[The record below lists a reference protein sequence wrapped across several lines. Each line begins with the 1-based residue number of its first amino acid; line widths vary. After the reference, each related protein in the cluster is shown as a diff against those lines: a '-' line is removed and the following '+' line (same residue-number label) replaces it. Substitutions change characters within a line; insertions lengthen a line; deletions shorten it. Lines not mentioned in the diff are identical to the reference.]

1 MNPFRSLLFRV
12 SRWAGLLL
20 GCWLAALARADAHK
34 GVEPMPSNA
43 PETEKRMTP
52 GLEPGAV
59 EIHFIDDSKL
69 KVVLRE
75 ERILID
81 TAYGKLL
88 VPLADVQQ
96 IDFATRLP
104 EDLARKI
111 DLAITQLGSTEFKER
126 EKAGVELLQIGLRA
140 YPALQEAE
148 KSSDGEVRRRAE
160 DLLNRI
166 REAVPP
172 EFLEPR
178 PQDVLYTKDLKI
190 TGKIA
195 GDSWRVRTFQFGEV
209 PVKFADM
216 YELHSLILAAPDR
229 LAAQPDPGSLTAY
242 ANQAG
247 TKLAFS
253 VTGRLD
259 GSVWGT
265 NVYTLDSALATAAV
279 HAGIL
284 KPGQTGLV
292 RVQIVA
298 SPPVFTGSAL
308 NGVNSGNWG
317 MFPGGAY
324 QFLK

>member
-1 MNPFRSLLFRV
+1 MPGNPP
-12 SRWAGLLL
+12 
-20 GCWLAALARADAHK
+20 DA
-34 GVEPMPSNA
+34 
-43 PETEKRMTP
+43 EKRVTP

-59 EIHFIDDSKL
+59 EIRFIDDSKL
-69 KVVLRE
+69 KVALRE

-96 IDFATRLP
+96 IEFASRLP
-104 EDLARKI
+104 EDLAQKI
-111 DLAITQLGSTEFKER
+111 DLAITRLGSMEFKER
-126 EKAGVELLQIGLRA
+126 EKAGAELLQIGLRA
-140 YPALQEAE
+140 YPALLEAE

-160 DLLNRI
+160 DLRNQI
-166 REAVPP
+166 KDVVPP

-190 TGKIA
+190 TGKIT
-195 GDSWRVRTFQFGEV
+195 GDSWRARTFQFGEV
-209 PVKFADM
+209 QVKFADM
-216 YELHSLILAAPDR
+216 YELHSLTLTPPDKLAA
-229 LAAQPDPGSLTAY
+229 LPDPGSLTGY
-242 ANQAG
+242 ANQVG

-279 HAGIL
+279 HAGAL

-298 SPPVFTGSAL
+298 SPPVFTGSML
-308 NGVNSGNWG
+308 NGVTSANWG
-317 MFPGGAY
+317 VFPGGAY